1 MAFRDAVLLRLV
13 AETAAW
19 ATFEALNAL
28 FGIPIQAGAFVVTL
42 QLDLGSRVGS
52 GQGCHIV
59 WIRSCSLHTCNKLL
73 KHSLEIHSQLPVTRR
88 PFLILTI
95 IYTTVLFGSTALSHF
110 LFASGG
116 ADLGIFEQFNWLIAN
131 GQINTI
137 SSLRNITPLQDH
149 FSLLLLP
156 IALIYKL
163 LPNSYT
169 LLGLQSLALGSL
181 TALIAEL
188 CRRRNI
194 APQLTWALAIA
205 ITLNPYSFLVN
216 GFQFHPEVLT
226 LPLMLLAITETTQKR
241 RWLYYASLLLSLFAK
256 SAQALFG
263 FGLALY
269 ALARGQ
275 RTRAGITAGASLA
288 WWLIA
293 SKMASA
299 GGDYVNIRLGYLG
312 GSKLEIITT
321 LLSKPWTVFNEVS
334 PESILLY
341 TVGISLP
348 FLALLRLRSWPAL
361 LGASPIYITN
371 VISSEVNQ
379 RDLFWHYSVGILAF
393 LIAGCIDSIGTAPA
407 SMRLRG
413 KRIVAIT
420 ALLGTT
426 AFLGYGRIAYYSTR
440 YLPRMQEAIHFQQ
453 AKRVIPEGASVL
465 TMDKYVPHMAG
476 RLTIRPIEY
485 GYGPIDQYEWIV
497 LPAPNVP
504 IVDRGKL
511 VAAGRSRWG
520 ARIDKVTNEA
530 RANGMQCNKANSSIV
545 VCSRS

>member
-13 AETAAW
+13 AETASW
-19 ATFEALNAL
+19 ATFEAPNAL

-110 LFASGG
+110 LLASHVW
-116 ADLGIFEQFNWLIAN
+116 DLGLFEQFNWLIAN
-131 GQINTI
+131 GHINTI
-137 SSLRNITPLQDH
+137 SSLRDITPLQDH

-169 LLGLQSLALGSL
+169 LLALQSLALGSL
-181 TALIAEL
+181 TALSAAL

-205 ITLNPYSFLVN
+205 IILNPYSFLVN
-216 GFQFHPEVLT
+216 RGEFHVEVLT

-241 RWLYYASLLLSLFAK
+241 RWLYYSSLILSLFAK

-275 RTRAGITAGASLA
+275 RTRAGITAGISLA

-293 SKMASA
+293 SEMASA
-299 GGDYVNIRLGYLG
+299 GGDYINLRLGHLG

-321 LLSKPWTVFNEVS
+321 LISKPWTIFSEAS

-341 TVGISLP
+341 TVGLSLP

-361 LGASPIYITN
+361 LGASPIYLTN
-371 VISSEVNQ
+371 LISASGIQ
-379 RDLFWHYSVGILAF
+379 RELNHHYSVGILAF
-393 LIAGCIDSIGTAPA
+393 LIAGCIDSMGTAPT
-407 SMRLRG
+407 SMRLHAR
-413 KRIVAIT
+413 RIVAIT
-420 ALLGTT
+420 ALLATT
-426 AFLGYGRIAYYSTR
+426 ALLAYGRIGYYSTR
-440 YLPRMQEAIHFQQ
+440 YLPRMQEAMHFQH
-453 AKRVIPEGASVL
+453 AKRVIPDGASVL
-465 TMDKYVPHMAG
+465 AMRNYVSHMAG
-476 RLTIRPIEY
+476 RLTIRQIEY
-485 GYGPIDQYEWIV
+485 DYGPIDQYEWIV

-504 IVDRGKL
+504 IEVGGKL
-511 VAAGRSRWG
+511 IAAGHSRVG
-520 ARIDKVTNEA
+520 ARLRDVINEA
-530 RANGMQCNKANSSIV
+530 EVNGMQCNEANSSIV
-545 VCSRS
+545 VCSRV

>member
-1 MAFRDAVLLRLV
+1 MAFHS
-13 AETAAW
+13 
-19 ATFEALNAL
+19 
-28 FGIPIQAGAFVVTL
+28 P
-42 QLDLGSRVGS
+42 
-52 GQGCHIV
+52 
-59 WIRSCSLHTCNKLL
+59 LH
-73 KHSLEIHSQLPVTRR
+73 VTRR
-88 PFLILTI
+88 PFLILSI
-95 IYTTVLFGSTALSHF
+95 IYTTVLFCSTAFQHF
-110 LFASGG
+110 LLGSQVW
-116 ADLGIFEQFNWLIAN
+116 DMGIFEQFNWLIAN

-137 SSLRNITPLQDH
+137 SSLRDITPLQDH

-169 LLGLQSLALGSL
+169 LLGLQSLALGL
-181 TALIAEL
+181 MTALSTEL

-216 GFQFHPEVLT
+216 RNQFHTEVLA

-275 RTRAGITAGASLA
+275 RTRAGITAGVSLA

-321 LLSKPWTVFNEVS
+321 LLSKPWTVFSEVS

-341 TVGISLP
+341 TVGLSLP

-361 LGASPIYITN
+361 LGASPIYLTN
-371 VISSEVNQ
+371 LISARGSQ
-379 RDLFWHYSVGILAF
+379 RELIWHYSVGILAF
-393 LIAGCIDSIGTAPA
+393 LIAGCIDSMGTAPT
-407 SMRLRG
+407 SMRLHAR
-413 KRIVAIT
+413 RIVAIT
-420 ALLGTT
+420 ALLATT
-426 AFLGYGRIAYYSTR
+426 ALLAYGRIGYYSTR
-440 YLPRMQEAIHFQQ
+440 YLPRMQEAMHFQQ
-453 AKRVIPEGASVL
+453 AKRVIPDGASVL
-465 TMDKYVPHMAG
+465 AMRNYVPHMAG
-476 RLTIRPIEY
+476 RLTIRQIEY
-485 GYGPIDQYEWIV
+485 DYGPIDQYEWIV

-504 IVDRGKL
+504 IEAGGKL
-511 VAAGRSRWG
+511 IAAGRSWLG
-520 ARIDKVTNEA
+520 ARIDKVTKEA
-530 RANGMQCNKANSSIV
+530 EASGMQCNKANSSIV
-545 VCSRS
+545 VCSRR